1 MKNMNEKK
9 NYVAPQMEV
18 VKIQAYNHLL
28 TVSGAGTASDIG
40 YDGLGSDG
48 EFGD

>member
-18 VKIQAYNHLL
+18 VIMQTYNHLL

-40 YDGLGSDG
+40 YGGV
-48 EFGD
+48 GDDEYGD